1 MCSKRY
7 SFAVDSFKYL
17 GIAAASQSSF
27 NAIFIATII
36 PFHLSK
42 KLLWM
47 TSPTVQSNEDE
58 LSLDWLHVHHF
69 VIQNCHFD

>member
-27 NAIFIATII
+27 NAIFIVVII
-36 PFHLSK
+36 YTCNILHFKEKSHI
-42 KLLWM
+42 
-47 TSPTVQSNEDE
+47 TV
-58 LSLDWLHVHHF
+58 
-69 VIQNCHFD
+69 

>member
-27 NAIFIATII
+27 NAIFIVVII
-36 PFHLSK
+36 Y
-42 KLLWM
+42 
-47 TSPTVQSNEDE
+47 TCNI
-58 LSLDWLHVHHF
+58 LHF
-69 VIQNCHFD
+69 